1 LEWVV
6 REDDANDADD
16 EIPTHHSR
24 GMVVG
29 ERRF

>member
-1 LEWVV
+1 V

-16 EIPTHHSR
+16 AHHEIPTHHSR